1 MHIFII
7 AFQKLLL
14 QLLLNRGFST
24 SINDNM
30 ICCTLQMVAFK
41 FSDHIIKC
49 RNYNVSSGYRAVN
62 LVTTLPFIYKLV
74 LAPIINQRFLS
85 VIDRQMI
92 YCPNMKR
99 MIDFPYWSTQ
109 WLIDDEP
116 YIPIMSKLHLNNSL
130 VYPFINKW

>member
-99 MIDFPYWSTQ
+99 MIDFPYWSIQ

-116 YIPIMSKLHLNNSL
+116 ILSFLYKLFIYNSFTHFF
-130 VYPFINKW
+130 VNKC